1 LKMND
6 ENYPWDL
13 LKVNDLIIEDEWW
26 KLLKMNDFD
35 YWRWMM

>member
-1 LKMND
+1 MND